1 MADCYALYGYYGAG
15 SPSEVGP
22 RAKEAALRAL
32 RIDDMLAE
40 AHTVLGFIK
49 MTYDWDWVG
58 AQSELQRAIEL
69 KPRDG
74 MAHQRYAAYLQ
85 ARSRLDDATAEN
97 KRAQE
102 LEPLSLIISSL
113 VGRGFYYARQYDG
126 AIEELR
132 KNLELD
138 PNFTQTHLYLGWV
151 YEQQARYED
160 AIVELRKAFALSEG
174 ESETAGALGHAY
186 AVSGKR
192 GEAEKV
198 LVELKGRSQQRY
210 VAPLDIAIIHLGLG
224 AKTPAFEWLDNAYE
238 DRSSWLTWIKVDPR
252 FDSVRDDSRYHDL
265 LRRMR
270 LPE

>member
-1 MADCYALYGYYGAG
+1 
-15 SPSEVGP
+15 
-22 RAKEAALRAL
+22 
-32 RIDDMLAE
+32 MLAE

-113 VGRGFYYARQYDG
+113 VGRGFYYARQYDR
-126 AIEELR
+126 ALEEVR

-138 PNFTQTHLYLGWV
+138 PNFAQNYLYLGLA

-160 AIVELRKAFALSEG
+160 AIAEFDKGLTLSGG
-174 ESETAGALGHAY
+174 ESEMAGALGHAY

-192 GEAEKV
+192 GEAEKI
-198 LVELKGRSQQRY
+198 LVELKDRLQQRY
-210 VAPLDIAIIHLGLG
+210 VAPLDIALIYLGLG
-224 AKTPAFEWLDNAYE
+224 ARGPAFEWLDKAYE
-238 DRSSWLTWIKVDPR
+238 DHSTWLIWITVDPR
-252 FDSVRDDSRYHDL
+252 FDSIRSYSRYQDL
-265 LRRMR
+265 LRRIR
-270 LPE
+270 LAE